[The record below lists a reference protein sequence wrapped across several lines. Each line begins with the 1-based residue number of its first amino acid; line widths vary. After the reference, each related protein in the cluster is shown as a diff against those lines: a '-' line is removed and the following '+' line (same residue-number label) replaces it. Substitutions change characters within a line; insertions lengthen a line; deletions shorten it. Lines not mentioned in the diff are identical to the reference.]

1 MWLVH
6 FHTQGIQA
14 LQVQEDLV
22 HCNLGTPVLTF
33 IGWHGL
39 RPFLNNSWLQP
50 VFLNRALQ

>member
-22 HCNLGTPVLTF
+22 HCNLGNPVLTF